1 MRLAHTQFG
10 RRVVDAI
17 LRDDP
22 LLAREPLV
30 RHLTRP
36 ARFKGVDQWPRHL
49 VGFEDLAFLFSSN
62 NFNFGLAL
70 LSFDEAAYL
79 FRLTRELGPA
89 TIVEIGRYK
98 GGSTVLLAAA
108 MDRESHLY
116 SYDLHVK
123 LQHEV
128 SGLELDAETKSAL
141 ARYGLAERV
150 NLIVADSTT
159 APPPAEQCDLIF
171 VDGDHTYSGVRRD
184 YENWRPFVPSGG
196 HLLFQDAA
204 SVREFTSW
212 EEDVARLVAE
222 IESEDGAYFVRRATV
237 GSIVHFVRT
246 DAVAPWAQP

>member
-1 MRLAHTQFG
+1 
-10 RRVVDAI
+10 VDAI

-22 LLAREPLV
+22 LLAREPLGL
-30 RHLTRP
+30 HLTRP
-36 ARFKGVDQWPRHL
+36 VRFKHVDQWPHQL

-79 FRLTRELGPA
+79 FSLTRELGPA

-108 MDRESHLY
+108 MDSESHLY

-123 LQHEV
+123 LQYEV
-128 SGLELDAETKSAL
+128 SGGELDAETVAAL

-150 NLIVADSTT
+150 HLIVADSTT
-159 APPPAEQCDLIF
+159 ASPPAQQCDLVF
-171 VDGDHTYSGVRRD
+171 VDGDHTYSGVRGD
-184 YENWRPFVPSGG
+184 YENWRPFVRPGG

-204 SVREFTSW
+204 ALRLFTSW
-212 EEDVARLVAE
+212 EEGVARLVAE
-222 IESEDGAYFVRRATV
+222 IESEDGDYFERRATV
-237 GSIVHFVRT
+237 GSTVHFVRT
-246 DAVAPWAQP
+246 DAAAPWVQPSLP